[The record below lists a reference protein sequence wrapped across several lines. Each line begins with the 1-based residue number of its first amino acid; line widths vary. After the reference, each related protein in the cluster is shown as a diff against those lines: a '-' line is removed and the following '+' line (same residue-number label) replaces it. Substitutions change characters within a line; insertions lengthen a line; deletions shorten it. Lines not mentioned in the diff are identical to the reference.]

1 MSDSLNTT
9 LENIGSLSYAD
20 LPNFD
25 PIHYNV
31 KKKSHLLISS
41 LISLE
46 VTAYRNCQ
54 AHGGGF
60 HESSKILIFHW
71 NFFIGN

>member
-9 LENIGSLSYAD
+9 LENIGSLSYVD

-31 KKKSHLLISS
+31 KKKITFVNIITNLVRSYCL
-41 LISLE
+41 
-46 VTAYRNCQ
+46 
-54 AHGGGF
+54 
-60 HESSKILIFHW
+60 
-71 NFFIGN
+71 

>member
-1 MSDSLNTT
+1 MDLLSMSDSLNTT

-31 KKKSHLLISS
+31 KKKITFVNIITNLVRSYCLYELSS
-41 LISLE
+41 SWWRIP
-46 VTAYRNCQ
+46 
-54 AHGGGF
+54 
-60 HESSKILIFHW
+60 
-71 NFFIGN
+71 